1 MALAEATAPQPEP
14 ARSEPIARTL
24 ARFTRELVLDDVP
37 EAVIERAKL
46 HILDALGIGLAASR
60 YDFSHKTLTAIH
72 GLAGDGPY
80 PVIGMPAGLPLRDAA
95 QMNGFLIHGLDYD
108 DTHVRGVIHA
118 TASAVPTVLAAGQ
131 RHGASGRETLAA
143 YLAAIEGAARIAAAA
158 RGGFHRLGFHPTG
171 MVGVFGATLAAGRL
185 AGMTEAQLAHA
196 QGIALSMASGSLQ
209 FLDDGAW
216 TKRMHPGWAAVAGIS
231 AAALAQQGF
240 QGPAEPYEGRFG
252 LYALYGAHDAAIDRP
267 MCTAGLGEDWEML
280 RIGIK
285 PYPACHLVHA
295 LGDAAQALRDDHGIA
310 PDDVESVDALI
321 GEGCVSVVCEPEAA
335 KRRPAS
341 AYEAQF
347 SVHYMIASVLARG
360 RFTLAELEPQAYTDP
375 AVLALCDRISYRVD
389 PNSAFPTYYSGEV
402 VIRTT
407 DGRTLSH
414 REQVNRGADSRPLGA
429 DEIVAKFHDN
439 AAMTLAP
446 DRAERA
452 LDAVMA
458 LDGDSTPAEVARL
471 FSFA

>member
-1 MALAEATAPQPEP
+1 MALAEATALQPEP
-14 ARSEPIARTL
+14 APSEPIARTL
-24 ARFTRELVLDDVP
+24 ARFTRALSLDDVP
-37 EAVIERAKL
+37 QPVVERVKL

-60 YDFSHKTLTAIH
+60 YDFSHKTLTAIQ
-72 GLAGDGPY
+72 GLAGDGAY
-80 PVIGMPAGLPLRDAA
+80 PVIGMPARLPLRDAA
-95 QMNGFLIHGLDYD
+95 QMNGFLIHSLDYD
-108 DTHVRGVIHA
+108 DTHVGGVIHA
-118 TASAVPTVLAAGQ
+118 TASAVPAVLAAGQ

-158 RGGFHRLGFHPTG
+158 QGGFHRLGFHPTG

-216 TKRMHPGWAAVAGIS
+216 TKRMHPGWAAAAGIS
-231 AAALAQQGF
+231 AMALAQQGF

-252 LYALYGAHDAAIDRP
+252 LYALYGAHDAEIDWPR
-267 MCTAGLGEDWEML
+267 CTAGLGEEWEML

-295 LGDAAQALRDDHGIA
+295 LGDAAQTLRDAHGLL

-360 RFTLAELEPQAYTDP
+360 RFTLAELEPEAYTDP
-375 AVLALCDRISYRVD
+375 AVLALCDRITYRVD
-389 PNSAFPTYYSGEV
+389 PDSAFPTYYSGEV
-402 VIRTT
+402 AIRTR
-407 DGRTLSH
+407 DGRWLSH

-429 DEIVAKFHDN
+429 DEIVAKYRDN

-452 LDAVMA
+452 LDAIMA
-458 LDGDSTPAEVARL
+458 LDASSTSAEVAAL
-471 FSFA
+471 LSLA